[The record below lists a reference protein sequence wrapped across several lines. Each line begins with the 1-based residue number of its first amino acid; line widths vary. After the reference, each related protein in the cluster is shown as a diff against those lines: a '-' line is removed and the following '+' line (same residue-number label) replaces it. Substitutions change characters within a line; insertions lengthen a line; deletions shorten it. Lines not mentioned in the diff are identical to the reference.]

1 MAFRHVYSVGT
12 VAKAVADKSAKKAY
26 NALIYKIM
34 AKEAKTSKAKASKAK
49 AQTQKQTIGESG
61 KAMSPFPHN
70 IKGGE
75 K

>member
-49 AQTQKQTIGESG
+49 A
-61 KAMSPFPHN
+61 
-70 IKGGE
+70 
-75 K
+75 